1 MKNLIVLSFIS
12 QYVFGTSGRRPL
24 RFIEKEIISVEF
36 FVRFINNGISIK
48 NTKIVINFLF
58 N

>member
-1 MKNLIVLSFIS
+1 MF
-12 QYVFGTSGRRPL
+12 SGRRGAVPYDL
-24 RFIEKEIISVEF
+24 LKKIISVEF

-48 NTKIVINFLF
+48 NTKTVINFLF